1 MNLRGLRSF
10 SGQNGNILEASN
22 KKKKKQPR
30 KSPSICKLSNM
41 KKIAYWSKKK
51 SQEDLENI
59 LN

>member
-22 KKKKKQPR
+22 NNKKKPR

-41 KKIAYWSKKK
+41 QKIAYWSKKK

>member
-10 SGQNGNILEASN
+10 SGQNGNKLEASN
-22 KKKKKQPR
+22 KKIPR

-41 KKIAYWSKKK
+41 QKIAYWSKKK